1 MKFNVKV
8 YGVSDDDKTAENL
21 LEQEIEKQGAQHL
34 SYVVLHPRVPIDAS
48 TCRLPGSLLVQAVF
62 IGNVVVSVRQNK
74 IGGEAIRLR

>member
-48 TCRLPGSLLVQAVF
+48 ICRLPGSLLVQAVF

-74 IGGEAIRLR
+74 IGGEATRLR